1 MLVEGNDSVPGTIV
15 VEKKVVDGG
24 SKTVIGTMPLEVIAV
39 PVKVVWAVTSVV
51 MVVVL

>member
-1 MLVEGNDSVPGTIV
+1 M
-15 VEKKVVDGG
+15 VDGG
-24 SKTVIGTMPLEVIAV
+24 FKTVFETVPPEVIAV